1 MVLSLQAAPAPP
13 SGDGEGKRRLTELLA
28 RGPCPQMRDC
38 GCQRLVKPELKSC
51 GPRGAGWG
59 LASSLPAPRALPYPS
74 KGRALG
80 WGKRMG
86 RVVQTWRGLC
96 PGATDASCGRS
107 GRWTPTFLAIPKTPH
122 SSSLLAFPSVGGGQW
137 PGSELAAR
145 GLLGEGLRSGLEG
158 LLPGSPV
165 PGTAPGVL
173 VILINRKSPPPLPSQ
188 TGPCVYRGRALKAQ
202 RPLTSPAASC

>member
-28 RGPCPQMRDC
+28 CGPCPQMRDC

-59 LASSLPAPRALPYPS
+59 LASSLPAPTALLYPS
-74 KGRALG
+74 KGRALRLG
-80 WGKRMG
+80 EEN
-86 RVVQTWRGLC
+86 
-96 PGATDASCGRS
+96 GACHPDLEGAVPWSHGCFLRTFGT

-137 PGSELAAR
+137 PGSELAAW
-145 GLLGEGLRSGLEG
+145 GLSGEGLRSGLEG

-165 PGTAPGVL
+165 PGAAPGVL
-173 VILINRKSPPPLPSQ
+173 VILINRKSPPHPRRQAPVCTVAGL
-188 TGPCVYRGRALKAQ
+188 
-202 RPLTSPAASC
+202 